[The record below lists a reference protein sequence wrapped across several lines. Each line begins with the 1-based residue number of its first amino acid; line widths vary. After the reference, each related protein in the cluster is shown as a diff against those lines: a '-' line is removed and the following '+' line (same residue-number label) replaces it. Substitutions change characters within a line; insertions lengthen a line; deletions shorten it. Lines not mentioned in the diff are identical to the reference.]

1 VGAAE
6 LTIVAGGLLGI
17 VALVLGIWVAV
28 DASRLPEQAFERAGT
43 SKVLWIVLPLAGIV
57 ACGVVAIVAAIVWF
71 TSYRPKV
78 VQAAGLAA
86 ESSP

>member
-1 VGAAE
+1 MGAAE
-6 LTIVAGGLLGI
+6 LTIAAGSLLGI

-28 DASRLPEQAFERAGT
+28 DASRLADQAFERAGT
-43 SKVLWIVLPLAGIV
+43 SKVLWIVLPLVGIV

-78 VQAAGLAA
+78 VQAAAPSA